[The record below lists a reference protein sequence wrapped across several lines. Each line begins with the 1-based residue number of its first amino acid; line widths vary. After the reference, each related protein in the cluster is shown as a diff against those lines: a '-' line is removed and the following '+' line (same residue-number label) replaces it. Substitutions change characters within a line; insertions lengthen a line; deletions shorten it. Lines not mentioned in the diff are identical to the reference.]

1 MMFVVRMSLRE
12 LRASW
17 RRLLFFFLCVAVG
30 VGAIVTLRSVIQSLR
45 EGLMREA
52 RSIIASDVIVQ
63 TNRGWTPPV
72 RARVDAILADAPVVA
87 RSESIETPTMVRAER
102 GTAVARMVELRG
114 VEPSFPYYGTLT
126 LASGQPYTHD
136 VIAGRGALVGP
147 ELLVQLGMA
156 VGDRLLIA
164 GQPFTIRGV
173 IDKEPGRRIGAF
185 SFGARVLIDLEDL
198 KSTNLLSFGSRA
210 SYQMLLKV
218 EASAV
223 RRLTRQLRDGLEND
237 FVGARSYLMLG
248 DDIGEDLQRA
258 ENYLSL
264 VGFVIVVLGGIGVWS
279 VTRVFV
285 RQKIRS
291 VAILKCLGATTSQV
305 LATYVAQVGFLG
317 LAGSVVGVGLAAA
330 AIRSIPAS
338 VAASFG
344 ASVYGLTTSAVV
356 QGIAV
361 GLLVSLLFALVPLL
375 EVRRVKPLL
384 LLRGGTIGGPV
395 PLPRR
400 IDWLQVI
407 TAVIAAGALVLLAS
421 WQAGSLRAGGIV
433 TGGFAAIAAVL
444 YAVAWAFVRATV
456 PLTRAS
462 WFPLRHAV
470 MSLRRPGNQT
480 RVILLS
486 VGIGCFFVLAVRALQ
501 DNLIAEAVIDVRE
514 GAADMFVIDIQAD
527 QAQGVRDLLQATQ
540 GGGAPAKLVPTLRAR
555 VIAVRGREVNL
566 EGFSDVRGRGSLA
579 REYTVTYRTGLEDN
593 EQITSGATWAAT
605 PLPPDAVQEVS
616 IEQSIHERF
625 KINVG
630 DIMRFDVVG
639 RPIEARV
646 TSVRRV
652 RWEDSRSGG
661 FMFVFRPGVLAQAPH
676 TFVGFVRGPADAQA
690 RARLQ
695 YDLVSRYPNVTA
707 IDARD
712 VIARI
717 RAVVDNVVLAISI
730 VGGVALASGVLI
742 LIGAVAMTRFQ
753 RVYEAAILRTLGAS
767 TRLLAT
773 MVALEYSAL
782 GLLAGAIGALGALG
796 LSWAVT
802 KYLLDIAWRP
812 SPLLLSMGV
821 VLTALLV
828 AVVGVAA
835 SVDVL
840 RKKPLGALRAE

>member
-1 MMFVVRMSLRE
+1 M
-12 LRASW
+12 
-17 RRLLFFFLCVAVG
+17 
-30 VGAIVTLRSVIQSLR
+30 
-45 EGLMREA
+45 
-52 RSIIASDVIVQ
+52 
-63 TNRGWTPPV
+63 
-72 RARVDAILADAPVVA
+72 
-87 RSESIETPTMVRAER
+87 
-102 GTAVARMVELRG
+102 
-114 VEPSFPYYGTLT
+114 
-126 LASGQPYTHD
+126 
-136 VIAGRGALVGP
+136 
-147 ELLVQLGMA
+147 
-156 VGDRLLIA
+156 
-164 GQPFTIRGV
+164 
-173 IDKEPGRRIGAF
+173 
-185 SFGARVLIDLEDL
+185 
-198 KSTNLLSFGSRA
+198 
-210 SYQMLLKV
+210 
-218 EASAV
+218 
-223 RRLTRQLRDGLEND
+223 
-237 FVGARSYLMLG
+237 
-248 DDIGEDLQRA
+248 
-258 ENYLSL
+258 
-264 VGFVIVVLGGIGVWS
+264 
-279 VTRVFV
+279 
-285 RQKIRS
+285 
-291 VAILKCLGATTSQV
+291 
-305 LATYVAQVGFLG
+305 
-317 LAGSVVGVGLAAA
+317 
-330 AIRSIPAS
+330 
-338 VAASFG
+338 
-344 ASVYGLTTSAVV
+344 
-356 QGIAV
+356 
-361 GLLVSLLFALVPLL
+361 
-375 EVRRVKPLL
+375 
-384 LLRGGTIGGPV
+384 
-395 PLPRR
+395 
-400 IDWLQVI
+400 
-407 TAVIAAGALVLLAS
+407 
-421 WQAGSLRAGGIV
+421 
-433 TGGFAAIAAVL
+433 
-444 YAVAWAFVRATV
+444 
-456 PLTRAS
+456 
-462 WFPLRHAV
+462 
-470 MSLRRPGNQT
+470 
-480 RVILLS
+480 
-486 VGIGCFFVLAVRALQ
+486 LAVRALQ
-501 DNLIAEAVIDVRE
+501 ENLIAEAVIDVRE

-527 QAQGVRDLLQATQ
+527 QAQGVRDLLQASH
-540 GGGAPAKLVPTLRAR
+540 GADAPAKLVPTLRAR

-593 EQITSGATWAAT
+593 EQITSGSIWAAT
-605 PLPPDAVQEVS
+605 PLPPDAMQEVS

-630 DIMRFDVVG
+630 DTMRFDVVG

-782 GLLAGAIGALGALG
+782 GVLAGVIGALGALA

-812 SPLLLSMGV
+812 APLLLSMGV

-835 SVDVL
+835 SIDVL